1 MLESLGLDDATERT
15 YRHLLASP
23 PLTATE
29 MARHQSCGTAHARR
43 MLDDLVAAGLAV
55 PSAGRPTRYAPLD
68 PRIGLAALIRA
79 RRLELERAEAALDAY
94 GAEFNE
100 RELSSDPSRLVE
112 IIEGPTAI
120 NDWLTE
126 LMAGAEHEVLCF
138 DTPPYLSADAHAL
151 QFEEDLLARGVRARA
166 VYSSQVLAVP
176 ERAELLQHLVSLG
189 EQARVLPHVPLKL
202 LVFDRRD
209 ALVPLT
215 AGADGLRSTAALV
228 HRSPLCD
235 ALVDL
240 FEVSWRQATPVFGS
254 EARETDDHPDLGE
267 AERALLHLL
276 HAGLKD
282 ETIARQLGLSE
293 RTLRRRITDLTV
305 RLGAT
310 SRFQA
315 GAQAVRRGWL

>member
-1 MLESLGLDDATERT
+1 MLEPLGLDEPTERA
-15 YRHLLASP
+15 YRRLVASP

-29 MARHQSCGTAHARR
+29 LARYESCSTGQVRR
-43 MLDDLVAAGLAV
+43 MLDELVTAGLAV
-55 PSAGRPTRYAPLD
+55 PSAARPTRYAALD

-79 RRLELERAEAALDAY
+79 RQLELERAAAALDAY

-100 RELSSDPSRLVE
+100 RKLSSDPSRVVE
-112 IIEGPTAI
+112 LIEGPTAI
-120 NDWLTE
+120 TAWLTE
-126 LMAGAEHEVLCF
+126 LMAGTEHEVLCF
-138 DTPPYLSADAHAL
+138 DTPPYLTADATAL
-151 QFEEDLLARGVRARA
+151 RSEQDLLARGVRARA

-176 ERAELLQHLVSLG
+176 ERADLLRQLVHLG

-215 AGADGLRSTAALV
+215 AGDDGVRSTAVLV

-235 ALVDL
+235 ALVAL
-240 FEVSWRQATPVFGS
+240 FEESWQQATPVFGS
-254 EARETDDHPDLGE
+254 KAPETQDHPELSE

-282 ETIARQLGLSE
+282 ETICRQLGLSE
-293 RTLRRRITDLTV
+293 RTLRRRITDLTA

-315 GAQAVRRGWL
+315 GAQAVRRGWI

>member
-1 MLESLGLDDATERT
+1 MLESLGLDGPTERT
-15 YRHLLASP
+15 YRHLLTSQ

-29 MARHQSCGTAHARR
+29 TARHQSCSTAQARR
-43 MLDDLVAAGLAV
+43 MLDDLVTAGLAV

-79 RRLELERAEAALDAY
+79 RRLELERAEATLDAY

-100 RELSSDPSRLVE
+100 RKLSSDPSRLVE
-112 IIEGPTAI
+112 IIEGPAAI

-126 LMAGAEHEVLCF
+126 LMASAEHEVLCF
-138 DTPPYLSADAHAL
+138 DTPPYLTADASAL
-151 QFEEDLLARGVRARA
+151 KSEEDLLTRGVRARA
-166 VYSSQVLAVP
+166 VYSSQVLAIP
-176 ERAELLQHLVSLG
+176 ERAELLQHLVLLG
-189 EQARVLPHVPLKL
+189 EQARVLPHVPLKM

-215 AGADGLRSTAALV
+215 AGSDGLRSTAALV

-240 FEVSWRQATPVFGS
+240 FEASWQRATPVFGS
-254 EARETDDHPDLGE
+254 AARDTDGRLDLSETD
-267 AERALLHLL
+267 RALLHLL

-282 ETIARQLGLSE
+282 ETISRQLGLSE
-293 RTLRRRITDLTV
+293 RTLRRRTADLIT